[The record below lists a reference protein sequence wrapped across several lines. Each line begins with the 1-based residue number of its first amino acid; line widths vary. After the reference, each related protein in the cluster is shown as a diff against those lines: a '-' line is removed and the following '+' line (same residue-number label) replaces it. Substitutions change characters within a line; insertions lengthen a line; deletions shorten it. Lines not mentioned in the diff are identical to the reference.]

1 MKIKHLYE
9 QETRKSKQFEED
21 RTKLRKEY
29 QLLLEECN
37 KLKYQLA
44 QALLQQR
51 PASPVGSNTKNET
64 IEKLEREKQ
73 DLQTELQKLREQL
86 VSLQGRQTKEHDT
99 IISLTKQLKA
109 MQEQNE
115 ELKKFVDTQK
125 IEFHE
130 QQQQLLAQNR
140 ELNNKI
146 KILQQQQQMK
156 ERASELIGRES
167 ASPTSTDPTVTF
179 KLKHVVIFFA
189 LLIIYL
195 YIR

>member
-1 MKIKHLYE
+1 MKTKSLYE
-9 QETRKSKQFEED
+9 QESKKLKQIEED
-21 RTKLRKEY
+21 RNKLRKEY
-29 QLLLEECN
+29 QLLSEECN

-51 PASPVGSNTKNET
+51 PASSVGSRMNNDVV
-64 IEKLEREKQ
+64 EKLEREKQ

-86 VSLQGRQTKEHDT
+86 ASLQGRQTNEQDT

-109 MQEQNE
+109 IQAQNE
-115 ELKKFVDTQK
+115 ELKKFVETQK

-130 QQQQLLAQNR
+130 QQQQLLNQNR
-140 ELNNKI
+140 ELNNKV
-146 KILQQQQQMK
+146 KILQHQQQMK
-156 ERASELIGRES
+156 ERASELSGRES
-167 ASPTSTDPTVTF
+167 VSTASTDPTVTF